1 MRSYKIRVFL
11 SESNWTDILI
21 NADTWFNAQALGQGQ
36 SPIRK
41 AIFLGEA

>member
-1 MRSYKIRVFL
+1 MRSYKVRVFL
-11 SESNWTDILI
+11 SESNFTDVII
-21 NADTWFNAQALGQGQ
+21 NADTWFNAQSLGQGQ